1 MSEYEFLNIPTKIE
15 DRVHVIG
22 LADHEDGDAYEIAAH
37 FVPLADAFVTAIRL
51 LSESADHV
59 LITDDEAYL
68 WYSHTLLHLAPYS
81 IHITKGIGA

>member
-37 FVPLADAFVTAIRL
+37 YVPLTDAFVTAIRL

-59 LITDDEAYL
+59 LITDDEAYTR
-68 WYSHTLLHLAPYS
+68 YTHTFLSLAPYS
-81 IHITKGIGA
+81 IHITRGIGA